1 MTTMQRSSR
10 LLLLLLLLLTD
21 HSIVV
26 IAIQR
31 HPAFAVNARTK
42 RKRTPTAAAAVVLHD
57 ADDDNAHRKHI
68 LPSGNHHL
76 GTMHPLL
83 PLLELRGGGGHD
95 DDENQNSIVETL
107 LSSTSGILHN
117 VIRSVCQYF
126 GWIDVSKKRIEIKS
140 SSKKKQ
146 KKSNKGTVSQTGRI
160 VKEDDPEE
168 GRTKTSKRTT
178 KATIGG
184 SAATAATSKTT
195 KTKKS
200 LSSSSS
206 KSKTAGASTGITAVA
221 KSSTTNTTKQKK
233 NATNNK
239 NGNSVHLKTTLK
251 VTNPNYRIQQELR
264 NFLHDPP
271 DHLTVKVGKKNIRV
285 WIVTM
290 EGVGIYQ
297 GETFTLRI
305 AFPAKYPTV
314 PPSVYFT
321 GNTIPQHEHV
331 YTNGDICLSLLG
343 KDWRPNMT
351 AQSIAISILSILG
364 SANKKSLPMDNARH
378 AQNQPGQYQQDW
390 VYHDDCTL

>member
-1 MTTMQRSSR
+1 MTTTIRSSR
-10 LLLLLLLLLTD
+10 LLLLLLLLLLAD

-26 IAIQR
+26 VAIQR
-31 HPAFAVNARTK
+31 HTAFVVLARTK
-42 RKRTPTAAAAVVLHD
+42 RRRTPSAAAAVVLH
-57 ADDDNAHRKHI
+57 AEDDDAHRKHVV
-68 LPSGNHHL
+68 PSGSHHV

-95 DDENQNSIVETL
+95 DDESQNSIVETL

-126 GWIDVSKKRIEIKS
+126 GWIDVSKKQIDMKSS
-140 SSKKKQ
+140 SSKKKKK
-146 KKSNKGTVSQTGRI
+146 KKSNNGTISQTGRI
-160 VKEDDPEE
+160 VKEDDPQEV
-168 GRTKTSKRTT
+168 GRTKTSKKTA
-178 KATIGG
+178 KATIGS
-184 SAATAATSKTT
+184 SAAAAATSKTT
-195 KTKKS
+195 KSKK
-200 LSSSSS
+200 SSSSS
-206 KSKTAGASTGITAVA
+206 NRKTAENSTRITAVA
-221 KSSTTNTTKQKK
+221 KSSTTTKK
-233 NATNNK
+233 NNAK
-239 NGNSVHLKTTLK
+239 NQNGNNSVHLKTTLK

-290 EGVGIYQ
+290 EGVGIYK
-297 GETFTLRI
+297 GESFTLRI

-321 GNTIPQHEHV
+321 GPTIPQHEHV

-390 VYHDDCTL
+390 VYHDDCT